1 MKKILF
7 IVLSAFILLAGCSKA
22 NDTNGTAG
30 DPSASAPT
38 ETAKASGKKLILA
51 TSADFKPFE
60 YHDTSSG
67 NDVITGFDIDV
78 MLAVAKK
85 LNVELDI
92 RDMGFDGL
100 LSSLQAKRA
109 DFVVAALNPTE
120 ERKKNVDFSDA
131 YYTTKFAVMFPKGK
145 SYKTLAELKDLKIG
159 VQLGSV
165 QETAAKAANLT
176 TFPLNKFTDL
186 IQELKAGRIDGILAE
201 QAVAVQALDTNPEL
215 EYNLLSELKGI
226 DVAIAFPKGSEL
238 VADVNKAIT
247 ELQDSG
253 ELIKIE
259 DKWFNN

>member
-1 MKKILF
+1 MKKVFF
-7 IVLSAFILLAGCSKA
+7 IILSAFILLAGCSKA
-22 NDTNGTAG
+22 NDTKNTEGSPT
-30 DPSASAPT
+30 ASAPT
-38 ETAKASGKKLILA
+38 ETAKVSGKKLILA

-67 NDVITGFDIDV
+67 NDTITGFDIDV
-78 MLAVAKK
+78 MKAVAQK

-120 ERKKNVDFSDA
+120 ERKKNVDFSDK
-131 YYTTKFAVMFPKGK
+131 YYTTKFAVLFPKGK
-145 SYKTLAELKDLKIG
+145 SFKTLSELKDLKVG

-165 QETAAKAANLT
+165 QETAAKAANLK

-186 IQELKAGRIDGILAE
+186 IQELKAGRIDVLLAE
-201 QAVAVQALDTNPEL
+201 QAAAVQALDTNPEL
-215 EYNLLSELKGI
+215 DYNILPELKGI
-226 DVAIAFPKGSEL
+226 DVAIAFPKGSVL
-238 VADVNKAIT
+238 VADVNKAIM

-253 ELIKIE
+253 DLIKIE
-259 DKWFNN
+259 DKWFK